1 MQDPVKTNQELLAE
15 IAVLKERIAALEH
28 PRAEPRQQDED
39 FRKGEEKYRQLFD
52 NSPTGLYQIDFR
64 TGKFLK
70 ANQVICDYFG
80 CREEEITAISP
91 YDVMSDESRK
101 LLLERLAKMAAGE
114 SVPENPEYEIVDKDG
129 RHRWVQLYSKNF
141 HDAQG
146 SVIGADVV
154 AHEITDRKRMEE
166 ALRKK
171 EELLDRLIAAIP
183 DMVVRTDMQGDV
195 LFINDVGVEMSGYG
209 KEELIGANMLSFM
222 APEDREEAIRNTTLM
237 MTQRL
242 GPKFYRFVRKEGT
255 LLDAEVNGD
264 VLRTAAGDPCGMVYV
279 VRDVGD
285 RRQAE
290 EALRE
295 SENKYRILTEKMAD
309 VVWITDMDLRNLYVS
324 PSIRAVLGFSQE
336 ERMGQII
343 TEQLTPDSLAI
354 GLNTLARELALEKE
368 GRTDP
373 ARTVT
378 LVLEY
383 YHKNGSTRWMETL
396 ISGIRNDR
404 GALTGLHGLSRDIT
418 ARLQAEEERDRLQA
432 QLNQTQRLESIGTL
446 AGGIAHDF
454 NNLLMGIQGYAS
466 LTLLDLDPSHPH
478 HENLKRIEEQV
489 QSGAEL
495 TRQLLGF
502 ARGGKYEIRP
512 ADLNKILKKTSALFG
527 RTKKEI
533 AIHHK
538 FGKDLWIVEVDRGQ
552 MEQVLLNL
560 YVNAWHAM
568 PGGGE
573 IYLETENVF
582 LADEKALPLA
592 LAAGRYVKI
601 TVADTGTGID
611 GPTLERIFD
620 PFFTT
625 KAMGRG
631 TGLGLATVYG
641 IVKGHRGMIQVESEL
656 GHGTTF
662 TIHLPASEKQA
673 VPEKAAGQALAR
685 GSETIL
691 LVDDEPLIL
700 DVGKRLLE
708 FLGYRVCSAGNGQ
721 EALDLYRQKGGEIDL
736 VLLDMVM
743 PGLSGGE
750 VFDQLRQIDPDVRV
764 LLSSGYSIDGQAQRI
779 IERGCR
785 GFLQKPFQVQQL
797 SRKVREILD

>member
-1 MQDPVKTNQELLAE
+1 MQDPAKTNQELLAE
-15 IAVLKERIAALEH
+15 IAVLKERIAAMEH
-28 PRAEPRQQDED
+28 
-39 FRKGEEKYRQLFD
+39 
-52 NSPTGLYQIDFR
+52 R
-64 TGKFLK
+64 T
-70 ANQVICDYFG
+70 
-80 CREEEITAISP
+80 
-91 YDVMSDESRK
+91 
-101 LLLERLAKMAAGE
+101 
-114 SVPENPEYEIVDKDG
+114 
-129 RHRWVQLYSKNF
+129 
-141 HDAQG
+141 
-146 SVIGADVV
+146 
-154 AHEITDRKRMEE
+154 EE
-166 ALRKK
+166 ALQKS
-171 EELLDRLIAAIP
+171 EEFLGRLIAAIP
-183 DMVVRTDMQGDV
+183 DMVVRTDVRGDI

-209 KEELIGANMLSFM
+209 KGELIGTHMLAFI
-222 APEDREEAIRNTTLM
+222 APEDRERAIRNTTLM

-242 GPKFYRFVRKEGT
+242 GPKEYRLVKKDGT
-255 LLDAEVNGD
+255 RLPSEVNGD
-264 VLRTAAGDPCGMVYV
+264 VLRTVSGDPCGMVYV
-279 VRDVGD
+279 IRDVGD
-285 RRQAE
+285 RKRAE

-295 SENKYRILTEKMAD
+295 SESKYRILTEKMTD

-354 GLNTLARELALEKE
+354 GLNTLTRELALEKD
-368 GRTDP
+368 GRADP

-378 LVLEY
+378 LALEY
-383 YHKNGSTRWMETL
+383 CHKDGSTRWMETI
-396 ISGIRNDR
+396 ISGIRNET
-404 GALTGLHGLSRDIT
+404 GVLTGLHGLSRDIT
-418 ARLQAEEERDRLQA
+418 TRRQAEQERDRLQV

-502 ARGGKYEIRP
+502 ARGGKYEIKP
-512 ADLNKILKKTSALFG
+512 ADLNEILQTTSSLFS

-533 AIHHK
+533 AVHHK
-538 FGKDLWIVEVDRGQ
+538 FGRDLWIVEVDRGQ

-573 IYLETENVF
+573 IYLETENVS
-582 LADEKALPLA
+582 LTGEKALSLA
-592 LAAGRYVKI
+592 LEVGEYVKI
-601 TVADTGTGID
+601 TVTDTGTGMD
-611 GPTLERIFD
+611 RPTQERIFD

-625 KAMGRG
+625 KAMGKG

-641 IVKGHRGMIQVESEL
+641 IIKGHKGMIHVESDP
-656 GHGTTF
+656 GQGTAF

-673 VPEKAAGQALAR
+673 VREKAATETIVR
-685 GSETIL
+685 GTETIL

-700 DVGKRLLE
+700 DVGRRLLE
-708 FLGYRVCSAGNGQ
+708 FLGYRVYPASSGP
-721 EALDLYRQKGGEIDL
+721 EAIALYRQKGGKIDL

-750 VFDQLRQIDPDVRV
+750 VFDQLRQIDPEVRV

-785 GFLQKPFQVQQL
+785 GFLQKPFQVQQI